1 MARDRYAYA
10 CRSCMVVVVVGTNR
24 RTVPR
29 ARHAP
34 SPGGTARLSR
44 RGHAPLCAPE
54 LDDDE
59 SVRPFACS
67 SPGKSGVC
75 GVRTGGWGWAGG
87 RIELSS
93 SPPHGRARAVRLSP
107 AGGARP
113 AGGPDARRA
122 RARARGAR
130 TYASYTGY
138 GRANGQGQG
147 QTMRDARGDDPTTI
161 AYILLYIERERR
173 RPPAAT

>member
-54 LDDDE
+54 LDDDDDDE

-75 GVRTGGWGWAGG
+75 GVLGGG
-87 RIELSS
+87 
-93 SPPHGRARAVRLSP
+93 
-107 AGGARP
+107 
-113 AGGPDARRA
+113 GGP
-122 RARARGAR
+122 
-130 TYASYTGY
+130 
-138 GRANGQGQG
+138 
-147 QTMRDARGDDPTTI
+147 
-161 AYILLYIERERR
+161 
-173 RPPAAT
+173 AAG